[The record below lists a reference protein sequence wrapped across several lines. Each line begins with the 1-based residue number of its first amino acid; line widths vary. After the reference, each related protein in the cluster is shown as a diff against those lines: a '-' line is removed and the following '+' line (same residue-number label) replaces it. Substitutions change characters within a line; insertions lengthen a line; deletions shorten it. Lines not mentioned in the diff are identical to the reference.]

1 MSETEDAAVNDRSLA
16 KGLIAGLV
24 GGLAGVLAQTLTER
38 LLSPHTDPVPEPV
51 AGSIAGH
58 KPVPAKSVV
67 DQTIRWG
74 FGAVVGAGYGAIA
87 EFYPEATVKHG
98 ASFGMALQGLT
109 HGNALAA
116 SGLAAEAAEQIA
128 PERTGEIASYVAY
141 GVTTEMVRG
150 FVRKRL

>member
-1 MSETEDAAVNDRSLA
+1 MSETEDAAVNKRSLA
-16 KGLIAGLV
+16 KGLIAGLI
-24 GGLAGVLAQTLTER
+24 GGLAGVLAQTLTEQ
-38 LLSPHTDPVPEPV
+38 LLSPRTPAEPGPSEP
-51 AGSIAGH
+51 AAGH
-58 KPVPAKSVV
+58 KPAAAGSVV

-128 PERTGEIASYVAY
+128 PEHTGEIASYVAY